1 MKRILGIRPTE
12 VRELIGWEWA
22 IESWLAEE
30 AEGRALESV
39 RRYDA

>member
-30 AEGRALESV
+30 AEGKVGSNIQ
-39 RRYDA
+39 